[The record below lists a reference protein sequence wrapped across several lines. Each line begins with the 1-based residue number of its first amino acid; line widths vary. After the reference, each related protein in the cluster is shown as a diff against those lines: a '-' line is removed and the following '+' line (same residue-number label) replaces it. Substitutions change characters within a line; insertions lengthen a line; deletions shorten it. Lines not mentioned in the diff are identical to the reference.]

1 MNRALYTLLI
11 LVLLAG
17 ATTLATA
24 GNPDRQGEAGAPE
37 LNMLPYARL
46 AGFSGMNT
54 STVSGVEA
62 MRLNVAGLSRI
73 QQTEFN
79 ASQGIYLQ
87 GTGINMSAFGFAQK
101 VGENGTL
108 GVSIMALSF
117 GDLQVTTVGQPE
129 GTGATFSPT
138 FFNVGLGYSHLFE
151 NKISVGILFRAI
163 SQRISDLS
171 AQSFAVDAGVQYV
184 TGDQDNFKFGISLRN
199 IGAPM
204 RFTGEG
210 LSFSTEIPFEGQG
223 YGLAVNQRS
232 ADFELQ
238 SALNLGGSY
247 DFYLGEKNRLT
258 ILANFTSNS
267 FSLDQIGAAAEF
279 SFNEMV
285 SLRGGYKYSIG
296 LTDPNAPDA
305 PIYTGIS
312 GGISIDVP
320 VGRDEVKN
328 GFGIDYAYR
337 TTKLF
342 NGTHNIGIRL
352 AIN

>member
-17 ATTLATA
+17 ATTVATA
-24 GNPDRQGEAGAPE
+24 GNPDRQGEAGASE

-46 AGFSGMNT
+46 AGLSGMTT

-62 MRLNVAGLSRI
+62 MRLNIAGLSRI
-73 QQTEFN
+73 QKTEFTVG
-79 ASQGIYLQ
+79 QGIYLQ
-87 GTGINMSAFGFAQK
+87 GTEINMSAFGFAQK
-101 VGENGTL
+101 VGKNGTL
-108 GVSIMALSF
+108 GASVMALNF
-117 GDLQVTTVGQPE
+117 GDLPVTTVGQPE

-138 FFNVGLGYSHLFE
+138 FFNVGIGYSHLFE
-151 NKISVGILFRAI
+151 NKISVGILFRGI

-171 AQSFAVDAGVQYV
+171 AQTFAVDAGVQYV
-184 TGDQDNFKFGISLRN
+184 TGDRDNFKFGISLRN

-204 RFTGEG
+204 RFDGEG

-238 SALNLGGSY
+238 SALNIGGSY
-247 DFYLGEKNRLT
+247 DFYLGDKSRLT
-258 ILANFTSNS
+258 IIGNFTSNS
-267 FSLDQIGAAAEF
+267 FSLDQLGGGVEF
-279 SFNEMV
+279 SFNQIV
-285 SLRGGYKYSIG
+285 TLRGGYQYSIG
-296 LTDPNAPDA
+296 LEDLNAVDA
-305 PIYTGIS
+305 PIYTGVS

-320 VGRDEVKN
+320 VGREATKN

-337 TTKLF
+337 ASRLF
-342 NGTHNIGIRL
+342 GGTHNIGVRL